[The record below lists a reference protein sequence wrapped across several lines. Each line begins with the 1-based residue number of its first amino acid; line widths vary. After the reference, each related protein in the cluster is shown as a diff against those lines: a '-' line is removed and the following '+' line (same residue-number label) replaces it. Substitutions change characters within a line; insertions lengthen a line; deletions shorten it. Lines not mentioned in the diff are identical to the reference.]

1 MADDLLNG
9 MYSLF
14 SWRIASHVPY
24 WDFEQLKG
32 RVETFD
38 RWLPEWVEWAR
49 RWARLGDEQLAVGRR
64 LTAGEAYVQA
74 GLFYHWATFLSVQD
88 ESAWVAALEEL
99 ADVWQRAAPLVDPPM
114 EIVHIPFEG
123 AELPGYLRRPDGV
136 ERPPLVLLV
145 PGADSSKEE
154 LYDLG
159 DQILRR
165 GLAIF
170 AFDGPGHGLVSTK
183 LKLRPD
189 FEVPIA
195 AVLDHLLARADLAG
209 SRVAVAGISYGGL
222 FALRAAAFDD
232 RVEAA
237 VSMSSW
243 YSPAGRYATQAEISK
258 LGLVQYMGDP
268 PRVQDAMTMEGI
280 GARISVPV
288 LQVYGGQDHA
298 SPPSEAERVVAELAG
313 PNELVVYEEGVHV
326 VNNMPFASRSLVADW
341 LGERFRC

>member
-1 MADDLLNG
+1 MAEDLLDG
-9 MYSLF
+9 MYRLF
-14 SWRIASHVPY
+14 SWRIGSHVPY

-49 RWARLGDEQLAVGRR
+49 RWVRLGDEQLAAGRR

-88 ESAWVAALEEL
+88 ETAWAAALEEQ
-99 ADVWQRAAPLVDPPM
+99 ADAWQKAAPLVDPPM
-114 EIVHIPFEG
+114 EILGIPFEG
-123 AELPGYLRRPDGV
+123 AELPGYLRRPNGV
-136 ERPPLVLLV
+136 ERPPLVVLV

-159 DQILRR
+159 EQIVRR

-189 FEVPIA
+189 YEVPIA
-195 AVLDHLLARADLAG
+195 AVLDHLLARRDVDAE
-209 SRVAVAGISYGGL
+209 RVAVAGISYGGI
-222 FALRAAAFDD
+222 FALRAAAFDT
-232 RVEAA
+232 RVKAV

-268 PRVQDAMTMEGI
+268 QAIQDSMTMEGI
-280 GARISVPV
+280 GGRISVPV
-288 LQVYGGQDHA
+288 LQVYGAKDGA
-298 SPPSEAERVVAELAG
+298 SPPSEAERVAAELAG
-313 PNELVVYEEGVHV
+313 PTDLVVYEEGVHV
-326 VNNMPFASRSLVADW
+326 INNLPFASRSLAADW
-341 LGERFRC
+341 LREHLDW

>member
-1 MADDLLNG
+1 MTDDLLQG

-24 WDFEQLKG
+24 WDFEQLKA
-32 RVETFD
+32 RVPTFD
-38 RWLPEWVEWAR
+38 RWLPEWVDWAR
-49 RWARLGDEQLAVGRR
+49 RWVRLGDEQLAHGRR

-88 ESAWVAALEEL
+88 QAAWTAALEEL
-99 ADVWQRAAPLVDPPM
+99 ADVWKRAAPLVDPPM
-114 EIVHIPFEG
+114 ELIDVPFEG
-123 AELPGYLRRPDGV
+123 AELPGYLRRPHGV

-159 DQILRR
+159 DRIVRR
-165 GLAIF
+165 GLASF

-189 FEVPIA
+189 YEVPIA
-195 AVLDHLLARADLAG
+195 AVLDRLLARDDADPG
-209 SRVAVAGISYGGL
+209 RVAVAGISYGGL
-222 FALRAAAFDD
+222 FACRAAAFDE
-232 RVEAA
+232 RVKAA

-243 YSPAGRYATQAEISK
+243 YSPAGRYATQPEISK

-268 PRVQDAMTMEGI
+268 ERVQDSMTLEGV
-280 GARISVPV
+280 AERITVPL
-288 LQVYGGQDHA
+288 LQVYGAQDPA
-298 SPPSEAERVVAELAG
+298 SPPAHAERVAAEVRG

-326 VNNMPFASRSLVADW
+326 ANNLAFESRSLVADW
-341 LGERFRC
+341 LREQIA